1 MLPPLPEK
9 PVAAGTKIIIL
20 PEPELLPDIKINFL
34 ELIELRSSVREY
46 SQESLTL
53 KELSFLLWC
62 TQGVKMGLPDCAS
75 IRNVPSAGAR
85 HSLETY
91 LFINRVEGIKAGLY
105 RYLPFEHALLPL
117 DGVTKN
123 DFLSP
128 FKAKQMLAQSAV
140 TFVWT
145 TVIERMSYKFSDRA
159 ARYVLLDAGHVCQNL
174 YLAAQA
180 LKLGACAVGTFA
192 DEKLNEILSIDGVSE
207 YAIYAATVGKRL

>member
-1 MLPPLPEK
+1 MQPPLPEK

-46 SQESLTL
+46 SQESLTF

-85 HSLETY
+85 HALETY
-91 LFINRVEGIKAGLY
+91 LFINRVDDIKAGLY
-105 RYLPFEHALLPL
+105 RYLPFEHALLPI
-117 DGVTKN
+117 DDVAKDN
-123 DFLSP
+123 FLLP
-128 FKAKQMLAQSAV
+128 FKAKKMLTQSAV
-140 TFVWT
+140 SFVWT

-180 LKLGACAVGTFA
+180 LKLGACAVGAFD
-192 DEKLNEILSIDGVSE
+192 DEMLNKTLNIDGLNE
-207 YAIYAATVGKRL
+207 YAVYAATVGKRL